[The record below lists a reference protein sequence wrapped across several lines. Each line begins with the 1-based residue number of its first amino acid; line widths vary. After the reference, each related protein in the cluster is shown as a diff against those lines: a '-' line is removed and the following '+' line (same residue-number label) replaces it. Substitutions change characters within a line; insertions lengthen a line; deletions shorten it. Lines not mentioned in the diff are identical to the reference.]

1 MKVVLR
7 MPERRELELRGGRP
21 LRALLE
27 EIGVNPEGVV
37 VVRFSSQEEGE
48 LLTLDAWVE
57 EGDTLEVLSAI
68 SGGA

>member
-1 MKVVLR
+1 
-7 MPERRELELRGGRP
+7 MPERRELELKGGRP
-21 LRALLE
+21 LRAVLE

-37 VVRFSSQEEGE
+37 VVRGEE

-57 EGDTLEVLSAI
+57 EEDTLEVLSAI

>member
-7 MPERRELELRGGRP
+7 MPQRRELELKGGRP
-21 LRALLE
+21 LRAILQEL
-27 EIGVNPEGVV
+27 GVNPEGVV
-37 VVRFSSQEEGE
+37 VVRGEE

-57 EGDTLEVLSAI
+57 EEDTLEVLSAI

>member
-1 MKVVLR
+1 
-7 MPERRELELRGGRP
+7 MPERRELELQGGRP

-37 VVRFSSQEEGE
+37 AVRFSSVKGEGE

>member
-1 MKVVLR
+1 MRVVLR
-7 MPERRELELRGGRP
+7 MPERRELELKGGRP
-21 LRALLE
+21 LRAVLE

-37 VVRFSSQEEGE
+37 VVRGEE

-57 EGDTLEVLSAI
+57 EEDTLEVLSAI

>member
-7 MPERRELELRGGRP
+7 MPQRRELELKGGRP
-21 LRALLE
+21 LRAILQEL
-27 EIGVNPEGVV
+27 GVNPEGVV
-37 VVRFSSQEEGE
+37 VVRREE

-57 EGDTLEVLSAI
+57 EEDTLEVLSAI